1 MDYAVPCIRGRI
13 KNRTVEVS
21 VPGSKSL
28 TARALFISA
37 LAEGTSVLHGAG
49 LSDDCLTF
57 INCLQSLA

>member
-13 KNRTVEVS
+13 KNRAAEVS
-21 VPGSKSL
+21 VRGSKSL

-49 LSDDCLTF
+49 LSD
-57 INCLQSLA
+57 